1 MSDFADSI
9 AAIATAPGRGGIAII
24 RISGPGALYAAS
36 QITGKWADSVPDAA
50 RDGSTPDAA
59 RDGSAHASCAA
70 ASAPAGEAG
79 AGTAQSTFSI
89 SRGDC
94 AASDTGTAACSGGAC
109 AVSAG
114 GADSARAATERQVYP
129 FRPRY
134 AYFCKFYDGDEV
146 IDEGVLLY
154 FKAPHSYTGEDV
166 IELQGHGGNVAPQ
179 RVLSAVLKIRG
190 VRQAEPGEFTRRAF
204 LNGRMDLTAAEA
216 VEDLISAGSES
227 AARAALASLSGVFA
241 RRLDELT
248 QRLTTFRVRIE
259 ACLDF
264 PEEHEDFFDSGKA
277 GDELTALLGLARDAQ
292 SIAAQGV
299 KLNEGARIVLAGQPN
314 AGKSSL
320 LNALAGADRAIV
332 TNIPGTTRDVLTVNI
347 EIGGIPVTITDTAGI
362 RDTPSDEIEAIGI
375 QRALDE
381 LRQADLILLMI
392 DSSRP
397 ALDAIEALNH
407 IKKVFDNP
415 RNLIVVKSKQDLPAD
430 EQTAKL
436 LSSEPLNQYPQLST
450 STKTA
455 DGLEQLR
462 SRLQEALGI
471 IPTEGVFSARRRHLG
486 ELDECYQA
494 IERACGMLELGDL
507 VLTAREITLAQNHLG
522 TITGKVTSDDI
533 LGIIFSTFCI
543 GK

>member
-1 MSDFADSI
+1 MADFTDSI

-24 RISGPGALYAAS
+24 RISGPMALQVANI
-36 QITGKWADSVPDAA
+36 ITKKD
-50 RDGSTPDAA
+50 
-59 RDGSAHASCAA
+59 
-70 ASAPAGEAG
+70 
-79 AGTAQSTFSI
+79 I
-89 SRGDC
+89 LK
-94 AASDTGTAACSGGAC
+94 
-109 AVSAG
+109 
-114 GADSARAATERQVYP
+114 
-129 FRPRY
+129 PRY
-134 AYFCKFYDGDEV
+134 AYFSKFYDGDEAV
-146 IDEGVLLY
+146 DEGVVLY
-154 FKAPHSYTGEDV
+154 FKAPNSYTGEDV
-166 IELQGHGGNVAPQ
+166 IELQGHGGNIVPQ
-179 RVLSAVLKIRG
+179 RVLSAVLKIKG

-227 AARAALASLSGVFA
+227 AAKAALASLSGAFA
-241 RRLDELT
+241 
-248 QRLTTFRVRIE
+248 QRLRTLNDKLTNFRVRIE

-277 GDELTALLGLARDAQ
+277 GDELNELLNLAQQAQ
-292 SIAAQGV
+292 TIADQGV

-375 QRALDE
+375 KRALEE
-381 LRQADLILLMI
+381 LKQADLILLMI
-392 DSSRP
+392 DSSKEAYD
-397 ALDAIEALNH
+397 ALEALNH
-407 IKKVFDNP
+407 IKTVFDNP
-415 RNLIVVKSKQDLPAD
+415 KNLIVVKSKQDLSPNA
-430 EQTAKL
+430 ETIKL
-436 LSSEPLNQYPQLST
+436 LNSEPLNQYPQIST
-450 STKTA
+450 STKQ
-455 DGLEQLR
+455 DGGLDLLR
-462 SRLQEALGI
+462 TKLQEVLGI
-471 IPTEGVFSARRRHLG
+471 IPTEGVFSARRRHLS
-486 ELDECYQA
+486 ELQESYQA
-494 IERACGMLELGDL
+494 IQRACHMLDMGDL

>member
-1 MSDFADSI
+1 M
-9 AAIATAPGRGGIAII
+9 
-24 RISGPGALYAAS
+24 
-36 QITGKWADSVPDAA
+36 
-50 RDGSTPDAA
+50 
-59 RDGSAHASCAA
+59 
-70 ASAPAGEAG
+70 
-79 AGTAQSTFSI
+79 
-89 SRGDC
+89 
-94 AASDTGTAACSGGAC
+94 
-109 AVSAG
+109 
-114 GADSARAATERQVYP
+114 
-129 FRPRY
+129 
-134 AYFCKFYDGDEV
+134 
-146 IDEGVLLY
+146 
-154 FKAPHSYTGEDV
+154 
-166 IELQGHGGNVAPQ
+166 
-179 RVLSAVLKIRG
+179 LSAVLKFKG

-227 AARAALASLSGVFA
+227 AAKAALASLSGAFA
-241 RRLDELT
+241 NRLDELT
-248 QRLTTFRVRIE
+248 QKLTNFRVRIE

-277 GDELTALLGLARDAQ
+277 NDELKELLSLAQQAQ
-292 SIAAQGV
+292 TIANQGV

-375 QRALDE
+375 QKALDE
-381 LRQADLILLMI
+381 LKQADLILLMI
-392 DSSRP
+392 DSSKEAYD
-397 ALDAIEALNH
+397 ALEALNH

-415 RNLIVVKSKQDLPAD
+415 KNILVVKSKQDLPPN
-430 EQTAKL
+430 EQTQQL
-436 LSSEPLNQYPQLST
+436 LNSEPLNQYPQIST
-450 STKTA
+450 STKQ
-455 DGLEQLR
+455 DGGLDVLR
-462 SRLQEALGI
+462 TKLQEILGI
-471 IPTEGVFSARRRHLG
+471 IPSEGVFSARRRHLS
-486 ELDECYQA
+486 ELQESYLA
-494 IERACGMLELGDL
+494 IQRAIQMLELGDL

>member
-1 MSDFADSI
+1 MADFTDSI

-24 RISGPGALYAAS
+24 RISGPMALQVANI
-36 QITGKWADSVPDAA
+36 ITKKD
-50 RDGSTPDAA
+50 
-59 RDGSAHASCAA
+59 
-70 ASAPAGEAG
+70 
-79 AGTAQSTFSI
+79 I
-89 SRGDC
+89 LK
-94 AASDTGTAACSGGAC
+94 
-109 AVSAG
+109 
-114 GADSARAATERQVYP
+114 
-129 FRPRY
+129 PRY
-134 AYFCKFYDGDEV
+134 AYFSKFYDGDEAV
-146 IDEGVLLY
+146 DEGVVLY
-154 FKAPHSYTGEDV
+154 FKAPNSYTGEDV
-166 IELQGHGGNVAPQ
+166 IELQGHGGNIVPQ
-179 RVLSAVLKIRG
+179 RVLSAVLKIKG

-227 AARAALASLSGVFA
+227 AAKAALASLSGAFA
-241 RRLDELT
+241 
-248 QRLTTFRVRIE
+248 QRLRTLNDKLTNFRVRIE

-277 GDELTALLGLARDAQ
+277 GDELNELLNLAQQAQ
-292 SIAAQGV
+292 TIANQGV

-375 QRALDE
+375 QRALEE
-381 LRQADLILLMI
+381 LKQADLILLMI
-392 DSSRP
+392 DSSKEAYD
-397 ALDAIEALNH
+397 ALEALNH
-407 IKKVFDNP
+407 IKTVFDNP
-415 RNLIVVKSKQDLPAD
+415 KNLIVVKSKQDLSPNA
-430 EQTAKL
+430 ETIKL
-436 LSSEPLNQYPQLST
+436 LNSEPLNQYPQIST
-450 STKTA
+450 STKQ
-455 DGLEQLR
+455 DGGLDLLR
-462 SRLQEALGI
+462 TKLQEVLGI
-471 IPTEGVFSARRRHLG
+471 IPTEGVFSARRRHLS
-486 ELDECYQA
+486 ELQESYHA
-494 IERACGMLELGDL
+494 IQRACHMLDMGDL

>member
-1 MSDFADSI
+1 M
-9 AAIATAPGRGGIAII
+9 
-24 RISGPGALYAAS
+24 
-36 QITGKWADSVPDAA
+36 
-50 RDGSTPDAA
+50 
-59 RDGSAHASCAA
+59 
-70 ASAPAGEAG
+70 
-79 AGTAQSTFSI
+79 
-89 SRGDC
+89 
-94 AASDTGTAACSGGAC
+94 
-109 AVSAG
+109 
-114 GADSARAATERQVYP
+114 
-129 FRPRY
+129 
-134 AYFCKFYDGDEV
+134 
-146 IDEGVLLY
+146 
-154 FKAPHSYTGEDV
+154 
-166 IELQGHGGNVAPQ
+166 
-179 RVLSAVLKIRG
+179 
-190 VRQAEPGEFTRRAF
+190 
-204 LNGRMDLTAAEA
+204 
-216 VEDLISAGSES
+216 
-227 AARAALASLSGVFA
+227 
-241 RRLDELT
+241 
-248 QRLTTFRVRIE
+248 
-259 ACLDF
+259 
-264 PEEHEDFFDSGKA
+264 
-277 GDELTALLGLARDAQ
+277 
-292 SIAAQGV
+292 
-299 KLNEGARIVLAGQPN
+299 
-314 AGKSSL
+314 
-320 LNALAGADRAIV
+320 

-533 LGIIFSTFCI
+533 LGRFLHILYRKVDSARPARLPSGMPDGRLGLLTCSPSGAAWSDRVHCPALKKARPLKRGPGLF
-543 GK
+543 